1 MANIFTVTMAPV
13 SPPYDDGPKNIV
25 IGIARRLNTHRFY
38 FVSSFKNIFS
48 ECDNIDFIRSP
59 FQKTGGYA
67 MPALQKLFIFFI
79 IIFKIKKIDIFQ
91 FFFTPRPYFSKIF
104 GRMINLYHKRSIQV
118 VSSVHTLLANN
129 RKEMMPSLFF
139 SDYVV
144 VHSEYSKR
152 IFLEAGVKNVVRI
165 YPGIELS
172 RFQPGGSGREGR
184 NLSENTQSIIYPG
197 TYKALKES
205 YSLEDFCK
213 IAMNI
218 REKAKNINFIM
229 ACRIRTKQERCLEDD
244 FRKLIDRHGLGPCFS
259 LLNTVENIPAL
270 FGSATI
276 GIFPARKPMAG
287 ILEIPLVLLEMA
299 YLGKPVIYGSVPPLE
314 ELSEKGLGIRVED
327 SSPEA
332 YADEALRILHD
343 EKLALAIGQRSR
355 RAVSDYFNMESLA
368 YEYGKLY
375 DSLSIRV

>member
-1 MANIFTVTMAPV
+1 M
-13 SPPYDDGPKNIV
+13 
-25 IGIARRLNTHRFY
+25 HRFY

-48 ECDNIDFIRSP
+48 DCGNIDFIRSP
-59 FQKTGGYA
+59 FQETGGHT
-67 MPALQKLFIFFI
+67 MPALQKLFIFFA

-91 FFFTPRPYFSKIF
+91 FFFTPRPYFSKAF
-104 GRMINLYHKRSIQV
+104 GRMINLCHKRSIQV
-118 VSSVHTLLANN
+118 VSSIHTLLANN
-129 RKEMMPSLFF
+129 RKNMIPSLFF

-152 IFLEAGVKNVVRI
+152 IFQAAGVKNVIRI

-172 RFQPGGSGREGR
+172 RFQPDGGAREGR
-184 NLSENTQSIIYPG
+184 NLSESTLNIIYPG
-197 TYKALKES
+197 TYRVLKDS

-213 IAMNI
+213 IAANI
-218 REKAKNINFIM
+218 RKKNGNINFIM
-229 ACRIRTKQERCLEDD
+229 ACRIRTRQERYLEDD
-244 FRKLIDRHGLGPCFS
+244 FRQLINRYGLESCFS
-259 LLNTVENIPAL
+259 LLNTIENIPAL
-270 FGSATI
+270 FSSAAI

-314 ELSEKGLGIRVED
+314 ELSEKGLGIRAED

-343 EKLALAIGQRSR
+343 EKLALAIGQRSH
-355 RAVSDYFNMESLA
+355 RAVRDHFNMESLA
-368 YEYGKLY
+368 HEYGRLY